1 MKDLSIV
8 FARLWGWHE
17 AKAYEN
23 DFEKA
28 EFLMEYD
35 SVQLY
40 HLFEEWTEEFMQ
52 DDEQDPIYF
61 FEDKMKEIYAKYE
74 EEN

>member
-8 FARLWGWHE
+8 FARMWGWHE
-17 AKAYEN
+17 ARAYDK

-28 EFLMEYD
+28 EFLMGYD

-40 HLFEEWTEEFMQ
+40 HLFEEWAKEFMQ
-52 DDEQDPIYF
+52 DDEQDPICF
-61 FEDKMKEIYAKYE
+61 FEEKIKEIYVKYE